1 MKSSDLNLD
10 EIDYLSRESI
20 ANFAKSYSKSFP
32 ELKLTDSALIAFL
45 CHKFQLVGKSNL
57 FNIAALVTMDGTVT
71 SGYGIVR
78 NKYSFG
84 DQNLDVGLVCDVFTS
99 PEFRKMGMFKKVSL
113 LAITREELTTTNFL
127 VGFPIRDE
135 VMPGHLSVGW
145 RHIFDMPLWWGLPRV
160 GSKRNIER
168 NQELYASMFDSHER
182 AISLNINDEFL
193 KWRFSLFD
201 VNYHLVTVPDSR
213 DFAIVRKSK
222 FKGVSFTCII
232 YMQSTNKKNTKILVR
247 KIRNLSLRLATVGVI
262 GSWNDTYANELF
274 LAYSG
279 LRKSSRFQKVIVR
292 EISDFKCPNNENDF
306 RLSWMDSDTL

>member
-1 MKSSDLNLD
+1 MKSSDLKLD

-32 ELKLTDSALIAFL
+32 ELKLTNSALITFL
-45 CHKFQLVGKSNL
+45 CHKFQIVNKSNL
-57 FNIAALVTMDGTVT
+57 LNIAALITMDGIVT

-78 NKYSFG
+78 NKYSLKG
-84 DQNLDVGLVCDVFTS
+84 RNIDVGLVCDVFTS

-113 LAITREELTTTNFL
+113 LAITREELTTTKFL
-127 VGFPIRDE
+127 IGFPIRDE

-145 RHIFDMPLWWGLPRV
+145 RYIFDMPLWWGLPRV
-160 GSKRNIER
+160 GSIRNIER
-168 NQELYASMFDSHER
+168 NQDLRASMFDSHGT
-182 AISLNINDEFL
+182 AIVLNINDEFL
-193 KWRFSLFD
+193 KWRFSLFAVD
-201 VNYHLVTVPDSR
+201 YHLVTVPDSR

-222 FKGVSFTCII
+222 LKGISFTCIV
-232 YMQSTNKKNTKILVR
+232 YLQSTNKKNTKILVR

-262 GSWNDTYANELF
+262 GSWNDTYADELF
-274 LAYSG
+274 LANSG

-292 EISDFKCPNNENDF
+292 EIRDFKCPKNENDF

>member
-1 MKSSDLNLD
+1 MKSNDFKLD
-10 EIDYLSRESI
+10 EIDYLPTESI
-20 ANFAKSYSKSFP
+20 ANFAKFYSKSFP
-32 ELKLTDSALIAFL
+32 ELRLTDSALIEFL
-45 CHKFQLVGKSNL
+45 CHKFQIANKSNL
-57 FNIAALVTMDGTVT
+57 LNMAALITTDGNVA

-78 NKYSFG
+78 NEYSIG
-84 DQNLDVGLVCDVFTS
+84 GERIDVGLVCDVFTS

-127 VGFPIRDE
+127 IGFPIRDE

-168 NQELYASMFDSHER
+168 NCELHASMFDSQER
-182 AISLNINDEFL
+182 AIALNMTNEFL
-193 KWRFSLFD
+193 KWRFSLFSVD
-201 VNYHLVTVPDSR
+201 YHLVTVPESR

-222 FKGVSFTCII
+222 LKGIPFTCII
-232 YMQSTNKKNTKILVR
+232 YMQSTTLKSTKKLVR

-262 GSWNDTYANELF
+262 GSWNDTYADELF
-274 LAYSG
+274 LANSG

-292 EISDFKCPNNENDF
+292 QMRDFKCSSNESDF

>member
-1 MKSSDLNLD
+1 MKSSDLKLA
-10 EIDYLSRESI
+10 ELDYLSKESI

-32 ELKLTDSALIAFL
+32 ELKLNDSALIAFI
-45 CHKFQLVGKSNL
+45 CHKFQIVNKPNL
-57 FNIAALVTMDGTVT
+57 LNIAALITKDGIVT

-78 NKYSFG
+78 NKYSLEG
-84 DQNLDVGLVCDVFTS
+84 QEIDVGLVCDVFTS
-99 PEFRKMGMFKKVSL
+99 PEFRKMGMFKRVSL

-127 VGFPIRDE
+127 IGFPIRDE

-145 RHIFDMPLWWGLPRV
+145 RYIFDMPLWWSLPRV

-168 NQELYASMFDSHER
+168 NQELHASMFDSHGT
-182 AISLNINDEFL
+182 AIKLNINDEFL

-201 VNYHLVTVPDSR
+201 VDYHLVTVPDSR

-222 FKGVSFTCII
+222 LKGISFTCII
-232 YMQSTNKKNTKILVR
+232 YMQSTNEKNTKILVR

-262 GSWNDTYANELF
+262 GSWNDTYADELF
-274 LAYSG
+274 LANSG

-292 EISDFKCPNNENDF
+292 DIGNFKCPSNENDF
-306 RLSWMDSDTL
+306 SLSWMDSDTL